1 MDPNTALWF
10 SLVLNGGFL
19 LIEAGAGWWT
29 GSLALLSDAAHMLS
43 DVGALMLALVAA
55 RLAVQKAGVQTT
67 FGLRRSEVLGA
78 FVNGLLLVLAT
89 VWIVAEAIGRI
100 STDVG
105 DVPGLP
111 VLVIGLIGLAI
122 NLGSAWALWRSAS
135 DNLNI
140 RGALAHMLADA
151 LGSVGAVLAAGFLM
165 AGYPLADPLISLL
178 IAGIIGWGAW
188 GLLRESARVLLQ
200 ASPEHHN
207 VEAVRTT
214 LLALDGVCGV
224 HDLHMWSLDGQDG
237 LLSAHLV
244 VPVGTDLNI
253 VRLAAEAALKANH
266 RLHHVTLQVE
276 PDDEECAQQDCG
288 AAEAAKE

>member
-1 MDPNTALWF
+1 MDPNTALWL

-19 LIEAGAGWWT
+19 LVEAGVGWWS

-43 DVGALMLALVAA
+43 DVGALVLALVAA
-55 RLAVQKAGVQTT
+55 RLAVRKAGVQTT

-78 FVNGLLLVLAT
+78 FVNGLLLALAT
-89 VWIVAEAIGRI
+89 VWIVAEAIGRM
-100 STDVG
+100 STEVG
-105 DVPGLP
+105 EVPGLP
-111 VLVIGLIGLAI
+111 VLVVGLVGLGI
-122 NLGSAWALWRSAS
+122 NLGSAWMLWRSAS

-151 LGSVGAVLAAGFLM
+151 LGSVGAVFAAGFLM

-178 IAGIIGWGAW
+178 IAVIIGWGAW
-188 GLLRESARVLLQ
+188 GVLRESARVLLQ
-200 ASPEHHN
+200 ASPEHHD
-207 VEAVRTT
+207 VAAVRAT
-214 LLALDGVCGV
+214 LLALDGVSGI

-244 VPVGTDLNI
+244 VPVGTDLNT
-253 VRLAAEAALKANH
+253 VRLAAETALKANH

-288 AAEAAKE
+288 AADAAK